1 MKFVNEGTFVED
13 KEQITIS
20 LNKNGQQVETD
31 KEKVFAKAI
40 VGQGRTLYYVRFYAG
55 ILYDPIGVHSSRE
68 YWVDS
73 KFRTVDK
80 NTYDFYTLY
89 LQTNNQVYLSRAQ
102 RGAINE

>member
-13 KEQITIS
+13 KKQITIK
-20 LNKNGQQVETD
+20 LNKNGQEVEGD
-31 KEKVFAKAI
+31 KEKAFAKAI
-40 VGQGRTLYYVRFYAG
+40 VGEGRTLYYVRFYAG
-55 ILYDPIGVHSSRE
+55 ILYDPIGVYSNRDF
-68 YWVDS
+68 WVDTT
-73 KFRTVDK
+73 FRAVDK